1 MFGILKM
8 GRTEMRLVS
17 KDMKFYLLPFR
28 VQPGTFFSLYVSASY
43 ISNSLTFSI
52 CGPLQGEQNIS
63 Y

>member
-28 VQPGTFFSLYVSASY
+28 VQPGTFFSLYVSAL
-43 ISNSLTFSI
+43 LT
-52 CGPLQGEQNIS
+52 C
-63 Y
+63 